1 MIWVL
6 KNLSHCDR
14 FFEHP
19 QDMFWLRNKNFFDDA
34 LLTRGLS
41 LNDLCV
47 FVVFAEVHEWFN
59 TERAQ

>member
-1 MIWVL
+1 
-6 KNLSHCDR
+6 
-14 FFEHP
+14 
-19 QDMFWLRNKNFFDDA
+19 MFWLRNKNFFDDA

-59 TERAQ
+59 TEGAQ